1 MYLTDK
7 HNGRQRLVE
16 DHQTAELL
24 LEFYE
29 RRLDETN
36 ESSVRLQSLL
46 ADIDNNI
53 ALVLQSTRVRLQNLE
68 LQSEPSSFF
77 FHPRHDRRALLAG
90 SQALVVL
97 IQHRADLDSNVYL

>member
-7 HNGRQRLVE
+7 YNGRERSIE

-68 LQSEPSSFF
+68 LQSTSSP
-77 FHPRHDRRALLAG
+77 FHFALRQRRLRETTL
-90 SQALVVL
+90 
-97 IQHRADLDSNVYL
+97 

>member
-7 HNGRQRLVE
+7 HNGRKRSIA

-68 LQSEPSSFF
+68 LQSMSLTSHRP
-77 FHPRHDRRALLAG
+77 PRDRPPPLTQRGRA
-90 SQALVVL
+90 SQF
-97 IQHRADLDSNVYL
+97 S